1 MLKVTAIVVDLETL
15 DVPSDGD
22 ELSTTR
28 LRSNVPDVV
37 LEDTELEDPELEES
51 LFVHPKMK
59 KVIKQK
65 NKKSLNLSP

>member
-28 LRSNVPDVV
+28 LRSNVPDA
-37 LEDTELEDPELEES
+37 ELEDPELEES
-51 LFVHPKMK
+51 LFVQLNKI
-59 KVIKQK
+59 VIIQIIGSKFFII
-65 NKKSLNLSP
+65 